1 MTKKIFRS
9 IVAVATVVLL
19 ASLFIITSFFYDYFG
34 NVQKKQM
41 EDELRL
47 AAAGV
52 EQNGAEYLEHIS
64 SEHFRLTLIAPD
76 GNVIYD
82 TEADA
87 ASLENHA
94 ARGEV
99 KEAFESGEGES
110 VRYSSTLLE
119 KTAYHALRLSDKSVL
134 RISASYATASGVALG
149 MISPIIAVGIGALIL
164 SAVLAARVSKNIV
177 APLNKLDLEH
187 PLDNDSYEELSPLL
201 SRISKQR
208 AQIAEQLSELCRRT
222 EEFEHITSSMKEGLV
237 LIDESENILSINP
250 AAMKIFS
257 AETGC
262 VGKSFLTLDRSRELN
277 SAIKSAFENG
287 HSEMRREKDGF
298 VYQLDISHIE
308 LNNSASGAVILA
320 FDITEKESA
329 EQARREFTANVSHE
343 LKTPLQGIIGSA
355 ELIENGMVK
364 AEDMPRFV
372 GHIRTEAQR
381 LVNLVNDIIRLSQ
394 LDEGSAMQKEDFDLL
409 SVANEAAHDLENT
422 AAEKGVSLS
431 VSGES
436 VFVNGIK
443 RLLYE
448 VIYNLGENAV
458 KYNVENGSVFISV
471 AKSGENA
478 VITVKDSGIGIAP
491 EHQSRIFERFYRV
504 DKSHSKSSGG
514 TGLGLSIVKHAVM
527 LHGGQI
533 ELESEP
539 GCGTTIKVIIP
550 RSGK

>member
-9 IVAVATVVLL
+9 IVAVAAVVLL

-34 NVQKKQM
+34 NLQKKQM

-52 EQNGAEYLEHIS
+52 EQSGAEYLEHIS

-94 ARGEV
+94 AREEV

-237 LIDESENILSINP
+237 LIDKNENILSINP

-257 AETGC
+257 AEASC

-277 SAIKSAFENG
+277 SAIKSAFECG

-298 VYQLDISHIE
+298 VYQLDISRIE
-308 LNNSASGAVILA
+308 PNSTTSGAVILA

>member
-9 IVAVATVVLL
+9 IVAVAAVVLL

-94 ARGEV
+94 AREEV
-99 KEAFESGEGES
+99 NEAFESGEGES

-119 KTAYHALRLSDKSVL
+119 KTAYHALRLFDKSVL

-201 SRISKQR
+201 SRINKQR

-237 LIDESENILSINP
+237 LIDKNENILSINP

-257 AETGC
+257 AEASC

-287 HSEMRREKDGF
+287 HSEVRREKDGS
-298 VYQLDISHIE
+298 VYQLDISRIE
-308 LNNSASGAVILA
+308 PNSTTSGAVILA

-409 SVANEAAHDLENT
+409 SVANEAARDLENT

>member
-9 IVAVATVVLL
+9 IVAVAAVVLL

-52 EQNGAEYLEHIS
+52 EQSGAEYLEHIS

-94 ARGEV
+94 AREEV
-99 KEAFESGEGES
+99 KEAFENGEGES

-201 SRISKQR
+201 SRINKQR

-237 LIDESENILSINP
+237 LIDKNENILSINP

-409 SVANEAAHDLENT
+409 SVANEAARDLENT

>member
-9 IVAVATVVLL
+9 IVAVAAVVLL

-52 EQNGAEYLEHIS
+52 EQSGAEYLEHTS

-94 ARGEV
+94 AREEV
-99 KEAFESGEGES
+99 KEAFENGEGES

-201 SRISKQR
+201 SRINKQR
-208 AQIAEQLSELCRRT
+208 AQISDQLSELRRRT

-287 HSEMRREKDGF
+287 HSEMRRKKDGF

-478 VITVKDSGIGIAP
+478 VVTVKDSGIGIAP

>member
-9 IVAVATVVLL
+9 IVAVAAVVLL

-82 TEADA
+82 TETDA

-94 ARGEV
+94 AREEV

-110 VRYSSTLLE
+110 VRYSLTLLE

-208 AQIAEQLSELCRRT
+208 AQISDQLSELRRRT

-431 VSGES
+431 VSGKS
-436 VFVNGIK
+436 TFVNGIK

-471 AKSGENA
+471 AEDGENA